1 VKGFVGLPLTV
12 RVAGQ
17 TSCRRGGGSQN
28 SGGPTVKINSQ
39 ILLAFLLIT
48 LIPLST
54 IGFLSYFNTK
64 DVSNL
69 RGRKPGTERGALK

>member
-1 VKGFVGLPLTV
+1 MKEFVGLLLTV

-17 TSCRRGGGSQN
+17 TSCRRWGSQN
-28 SGGPTVKINSQ
+28 SGGPAVKINPQ

-48 LIPLST
+48 LISLGT
-54 IGFLSYFNTK
+54 IGCLSYFNTK